1 MINQEL
7 LTSEEKLNLK
17 NLELAELLELTP
29 FPSIQISQKEKL
41 SYIQF
46 MLSDISVKRKLFQK
60 CGGGDVQVA
69 MARSLVRIKNKKG

>member
-1 MINQEL
+1 MINQEF

-29 FPSIQISQKEKL
+29 IPSIQISQKEKL

-46 MLSDISVKRKLFQK
+46 MLSDISVERKLFQK
-60 CGGGDVQVA
+60 CGGGDVQVT
-69 MARSLVRIKNKKG
+69 MARMLVRSKNKKG

>member
-1 MINQEL
+1 MINQDI

-29 FPSIQISQKEKL
+29 IPSIQISQKEKL

-46 MLSDISVKRKLFQK
+46 MLSDISVERKLFQK

-69 MARSLVRIKNKKG
+69 MAKSLVRIKNKKG